1 MRMCSI
7 ASGSSGNCI
16 YVGSD
21 CAHIL
26 IDDGISCKRTIEGL
40 NALGLDGSD
49 IDAIFVTHEHSDHI
63 AGLKVI
69 SKKYGIPIYATAGTI
84 DGIRYGRTPCNID
97 GSLFNVV
104 KADEK
109 IVLKDLV
116 INPMKISHDAKEPVA
131 YRVYNDG
138 KKVGVITDLGTYD
151 DYTLGCLQGM
161 DVILAEANHDI
172 RMLEVGPYPYPL
184 KKRILG
190 NKGHLSNDNCGR
202 MLSQL
207 LNDNI
212 KHLFLGHLSQENN
225 LPELAYE
232 TVRLEIEASDTP
244 YGGNDF
250 PITVARRDRP
260 TQAIEF

>member
-1 MRMCSI
+1 
-7 ASGSSGNCI
+7 
-16 YVGSD
+16 
-21 CAHIL
+21 
-26 IDDGISCKRTIEGL
+26 
-40 NALGLDGSD
+40 
-49 IDAIFVTHEHSDHI
+49 
-63 AGLKVI
+63 
-69 SKKYGIPIYATAGTI
+69 
-84 DGIRYGRTPCNID
+84 
-97 GSLFNVV
+97 
-104 KADEK
+104 
-109 IVLKDLV
+109 
-116 INPMKISHDAKEPVA
+116 MKISHDAKEPVA
-131 YRVYNDG
+131 YRVYNEG

>member
-21 CAHIL
+21 STHIL
-26 IDDGISCKRTIEGL
+26 IDDGISCKRTVEALNGL
-40 NALGLDGSD
+40 GIKPEELDG
-49 IDAIFVTHEHSDHI
+49 IFVTHEHSDHI
-63 AGLKVI
+63 GGLRVLCN
-69 SKKYGIPIYATAGTI
+69 KYSIPIYATEGTI
-84 DGIRYGRTPCNID
+84 LGIKNTRSIGVID
-97 GSLFNVV
+97 ESLFNVIR
-104 KADEK
+104 ADEK
-109 IVLKDLV
+109 ISVKDLV
-116 INPMKISHDAKEPVA
+116 IAPMRVSHDANEPVA

-151 DYTLGCLQGM
+151 EYTVGSLQGM
-161 DVILAEANHDI
+161 DVLLVEANHDI

-184 KKRILG
+184 KQRILG

-202 MLSQL
+202 LLSEL

-212 KHLFLGHLSQENN
+212 KHLYLGHLSKENN
-225 LPELAYE
+225 IPELAYE
-232 TVRLEIEASDTP
+232 TVRLEITASKTP
-244 YGGNDF
+244 YNGNDF

-260 TQAIEF
+260 MEAIEF